1 MLTEKLNAEERQE
14 WTKQLTVIELGK
26 KHFWATVE
34 ALSIIRKDR
43 LFREE
48 FSTWEAFVTVR
59 LGMTKRYADMLILG
73 SSALTILGTIVPET
87 VVRKIATPWKLRNLS
102 GLTTEKMAEV
112 VNHADGCS
120 GGGEISGS
128 MIVASRK
135 IVMGEVGA
143 DDGAEASDAMQTFK
157 RALSEIDSVDAVLLC
172 LELLGS
178 VEDQALILSEIAPAL
193 VAAIKA

>member
-1 MLTEKLNAEERQE
+1 MLTERLNPEERQE

-73 SSALTILGTIVPET
+73 SSALSILGTIVPET

-112 VNHADGCS
+112 VNHAEACS
-120 GGGEISGS
+120 GGGQISGT
-128 MIVASRK
+128 MIIESK
-135 IVMGEVGA
+135 KFVMGDGGSG
-143 DDGAEASDAMQTFK
+143 DGAEVSDAMESFK
-157 RALSEIDSVDAVLLC
+157 RALSEIDSVDALLLC
-172 LELLGS
+172 LESLGG
-178 VEDQALILSEIAPAL
+178 VEDQALILAEIAPEL
-193 VAAIKA
+193 VAAIRG